1 MKFLQDIVLAKQM
14 LKGGGG
20 WGVGGGGANI
30 NGELLVENMKKL
42 SLISLRIMYD
52 HFSVNKSDLHN

>member
-20 WGVGGGGANI
+20 GGGANI
-30 NGELLVENMKKL
+30 NGELLVENMKEL